1 MVAIGVNQSRI
12 GGKPYGI
19 VLTGIDR
26 PVRVK
31 IQGRYE
37 CNNGVQF
44 CACGY
49 RESEWPSGPKGRR
62 FKSCHLDQNRQI
74 LSRDLSIS
82 LLDYDIMII
91 LHHSPKEFAMT
102 NQDYLSEDEVIKGVQ
117 NYLSQKGQT
126 ARKRLITKAAA
137 SSRQHGVDLVFKLE
151 NDRGNGNWYFIEAK
165 GNKVLMERR

>member
-1 MVAIGVNQSRI
+1 
-12 GGKPYGI
+12 
-19 VLTGIDR
+19 
-26 PVRVK
+26 
-31 IQGRYE
+31 
-37 CNNGVQF
+37 
-44 CACGY
+44 
-49 RESEWPSGPKGRR
+49 
-62 FKSCHLDQNRQI
+62 
-74 LSRDLSIS
+74 
-82 LLDYDIMII
+82 MII